1 MSLHTNSK
9 SVNTSM
15 RGNKSKHT
23 KPELLLRKALWA
35 SGLRG
40 YRLHFK
46 KLAGSPDIVF
56 STKKIAIFVNGCFWH
71 RCPKCNL
78 NLPKTNT
85 EFWKDKFDTNMK
97 RDQNNYVKLIRSNW
111 TVLTIREC
119 DIKKNLKE
127 QVLKIES
134 LIKDVNA
141 FSITTNE
148 PLQLAAED
156 LLTYG
161 YNI

>member
-1 MSLHTNSK
+1 
-9 SVNTSM
+9 
-15 RGNKSKHT
+15 
-23 KPELLLRKALWA
+23 
-35 SGLRG
+35 
-40 YRLHFK
+40 
-46 KLAGSPDIVF
+46 
-56 STKKIAIFVNGCFWH
+56 
-71 RCPKCNL
+71 
-78 NLPKTNT
+78 
-85 EFWKDKFDTNMK
+85 MK

-141 FSITTNE
+141 YSITTNE

>member
-1 MSLHTNSK
+1 M
-9 SVNTSM
+9 
-15 RGNKSKHT
+15 
-23 KPELLLRKALWA
+23 
-35 SGLRG
+35 
-40 YRLHFK
+40 
-46 KLAGSPDIVF
+46 
-56 STKKIAIFVNGCFWH
+56 
-71 RCPKCNL
+71 
-78 NLPKTNT
+78 
-85 EFWKDKFDTNMK
+85 
-97 RDQNNYVKLIRSNW
+97 KLIRSNW
-111 TVLTIREC
+111 TVLTIWEC

-141 FSITTNE
+141 YSITTNE